1 MSGKKDNKKEKLKS
15 LKKADERLKKE
26 KKGVKK
32 TKRKRGSGKK
42 IAVGTAAA
50 AVCILAAGYV
60 AGAVY
65 YQNRFYPGTEIN
77 GVKCGGQ
84 TVAEVKKDVKE
95 TSETYTL
102 TIQEKDDKKEIISG
116 DTIKLT
122 YKDVWKRP
130 RRSKIPGFGL
140 CRFLETKLIKSVWTV
155 LMMRPA

>member
-95 TSETYTL
+95 TS
-102 TIQEKDDKKEIISG
+102 
-116 DTIKLT
+116 
-122 YKDVWKRP
+122 
-130 RRSKIPGFGL
+130 
-140 CRFLETKLIKSVWTV
+140 
-155 LMMRPA
+155 